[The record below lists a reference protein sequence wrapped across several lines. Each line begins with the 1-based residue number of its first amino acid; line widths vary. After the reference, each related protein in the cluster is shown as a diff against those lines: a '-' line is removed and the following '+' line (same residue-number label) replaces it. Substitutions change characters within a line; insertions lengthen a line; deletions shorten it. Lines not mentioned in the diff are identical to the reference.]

1 MQLKKW
7 LCLVVL
13 LLSAAGLSG
22 VRAQELPRA
31 EPAEVGMSAERLARL
46 SAVMRQY
53 VDNQRVAGLVTLVIR
68 DGKVAHLGTYGY
80 LDLEKKTPM
89 RPDAIFRIASQSKA
103 VTTAA
108 VMILQEE
115 GRLLLSDPVS
125 KYLPEFSH
133 VRVATRESGAYREEP
148 AKRPITIRDLL
159 THTAG
164 ISYGGGAAEAAYR
177 WEDLYGWYF
186 ADHDETIGEA
196 IRRLATLPIDAQPG
210 EKYIYG
216 FNTDI
221 LGRVVE
227 VVSGQSL
234 ADFFQERIF
243 TPLKMTDTHFFLPP
257 EKVARFTPVY
267 GHDPAGRLY
276 LVEPADRND
285 YVSGP
290 RKCYSG
296 GAGLLSTARDYG
308 RFLLA
313 LLNGGTLEGVR
324 ILSRKS
330 VELMT
335 SNHVGDKFG
344 DRGFGLGFWITEH
357 VGRSGQMGSVGAFG
371 WGGAY
376 YTTYWVDPQERL
388 VALLMCQLLPARDMD
403 LHPKFSTLV
412 YQALE

>member
-1 MQLKKW
+1 MQFQNL
-7 LCLVVL
+7 LRVVIL
-13 LLSAAGLSG
+13 LALTVGLG
-22 VRAQELPRA
+22 GLRAQELPRA
-31 EPAEVGMSAERLARL
+31 EPAAVGMSAERLGRL
-46 SAVMRQY
+46 SAVMQQY
-53 VDNQRVAGLVTLVIR
+53 VDRDRVAGLVTLVSR
-68 DGKVAHLGTYGY
+68 DGKLVHLGTYGY
-80 LDLEKKTPM
+80 LDREKKTPM
-89 RPDAIFRIASQSKA
+89 PGDAIFRIASQSKA

-108 VMILQEE
+108 VMILHEE

-125 KYLPEFSH
+125 RYLPEFRH
-133 VRVATRESGAYREEP
+133 VRVATRESGVYREEP
-148 AKRPITIRDLL
+148 AKRQITIRDLL

-177 WEDLYGWYF
+177 WENLYGWYF
-186 ADHDETIGEA
+186 AGRDETIGEA

-243 TPLKMTDTHFFLPP
+243 SPLKMTDTHFFLPP
-257 EKVARFTPVY
+257 EKVGRFTPVY

-285 YVSGP
+285 YVAGP

-296 GAGLLSTARDYG
+296 GAGLVSTARDYG

-313 LLNGGTLEGVR
+313 LLNGGELEGAR

-335 SNHVGDKFG
+335 SNQVGDKFG

-357 VGRSGQMGSVGAFG
+357 VGRSGQLGSVGAFG

-376 YTTYWVDPQERL
+376 HTTYWVDPQERL

>member
-1 MQLKKW
+1 MQFQNL
-7 LCLVVL
+7 LRVL
-13 LLSAAGLSG
+13 ILFGLAVG
-22 VRAQELPRA
+22 LGGLRAQELPRA
-31 EPAEVGMSAERLARL
+31 EPAAVGMSAERLGRL
-46 SAVMRQY
+46 SAVMQQY
-53 VDNQRVAGLVTLVIR
+53 VDRDRVAGLVTLVIR
-68 DGKVAHLGTYGY
+68 DGKLVQLGTYGY
-80 LDLEKKTPM
+80 LDREKKTPM
-89 RPDAIFRIASQSKA
+89 PADAIFRIASQSKA

-108 VMILQEE
+108 VMILHEE

-125 KYLPEFSH
+125 KYLPEFRH
-133 VRVATRESGAYREEP
+133 VRVATRESGVYREEP
-148 AKRPITIRDLL
+148 AKRQITIRDLL

-177 WEDLYGWYF
+177 WENLYGWYF
-186 ADHDETIGEA
+186 AGRDETIGEA

-243 TPLKMTDTHFFLPP
+243 SPLKMTDTHFFLPP
-257 EKVARFTPVY
+257 EKVGRFTPVY

-285 YVSGP
+285 YVAGP

-296 GAGLLSTARDYG
+296 GAGLVSTAKDYG

-313 LLNGGTLEGVR
+313 LLNGGELEGAR

-335 SNHVGDKFG
+335 SNQVGDKFG

-357 VGRSGQMGSVGAFG
+357 VGRSGQLGSVGAFG

-376 YTTYWVDPQERL
+376 HTTYWVDPQERL